1 MFYLYDTVI
10 SEDFWGGQLEED
22 FWEGQPKEDFRRDQ
36 PEEDFRRDKLDEDF
50 PTSRFRFGPK
60 LASPGQ
66 ALHRGAA
73 RQQELETREI
83 QQNWQILLQG
93 LNWIKKILQNLL
105 PNKKGW
111 LLNLTLLSLYAF
123 QLPLTKNVLSFNQ
136 EWEQALL
143 V

>member
-10 SEDFWGGQLEED
+10 SEDFWEGQLEED
-22 FWEGQPKEDFRRDQ
+22 FWEGQP
-36 PEEDFRRDKLDEDF
+36 EEDFRRDKLVEDVWRDKPDEDF

-83 QQNWQILLQG
+83 QQSWQILLQG
-93 LNWIKKILQNLL
+93 LNWIKKKLQNLL
-105 PNKKGW
+105 LNKKGC
-111 LLNLTLLSLYAF
+111 LRNLTLLSLYVF
-123 QLPLTKNVLSFNQ
+123 PIPFNKKCS
-136 EWEQALL
+136 EF
-143 V
+143 